1 MTNALF
7 RLPVRI
13 PQSGILR
20 QWNRFI
26 KSREDHKQRGRRLPD
41 TAATRPTALLFI
53 DALPNGRAGTR
64 RTRYTLSVEAHVSIG
79 NTTHA
84 LGAWTLYSKGAFR
97 AFG

>member
-1 MTNALF
+1 MPRNND
-7 RLPVRI
+7 R
-13 PQSGILR
+13 
-20 QWNRFI
+20 
-26 KSREDHKQRGRRLPD
+26 DRGKRTVKD
-41 TAATRPTALLFI
+41 TRPRGKKKVCIFCKDRAVWV
-53 DALPNGRAGTR
+53 DANGRAGTR

>member
-1 MTNALF
+1 MAPKKSAKAPAPAPAAAVKKDKAEKVVNPLF
-7 RLPVRI
+7 E
-13 PQSGILR
+13 
-20 QWNRFI
+20 
-26 KSREDHKQRGRRLPD
+26 K
-41 TAATRPTALLFI
+41 
-53 DALPNGRAGTR
+53 NGRAGTR